1 MKRRPLAEADRR
13 VPRRWSPAAPLHGID
28 SNLHEASCL
37 QLVTDRAGIVVAVRR
52 AGKEEGR
59 AQLMSQHCRLQ
70 PPGERRKVELLVLA
84 ACLSHL
90 ETLKGHARPL
100 RRGQRPAARLILAVT
115 RVAGELG
122 ASAALASGQG
132 IEELLGELAAVLQQ
146 AGRDHH
152 EVLQA
157 LALPVAGSA

>member
-1 MKRRPLAEADRR
+1 MAEDEPEQPELEAQME
-13 VPRRWSPAAPLHGID
+13 AATKAIRAVVLR
-28 SNLHEASCL
+28 LL
-37 QLVTDRAGIVVAVRR
+37 Q
-52 AGKEEGR
+52 EGEVHP
-59 AQLMSQHCRLQ
+59 QL
-70 PPGERRKVELLVLA
+70 
-84 ACLSHL
+84 
-90 ETLKGHARPL
+90 
-100 RRGQRPAARLILAVT
+100 LILAVT

-152 EVLQA
+152 EMLQA